1 MAKFCF
7 FLSEWDSMEGEHRY
21 NKKYWPKRESL
32 ITGEKNVVNTPRI
45 NPEKVYLPTLRIKL

>member
-1 MAKFCF
+1 
-7 FLSEWDSMEGEHRY
+7 MEGEHRY